1 MKQKLGSRKMIKNIC
16 IIYFA
21 LILAGFLMMCFVHLL
36 PTKIMDKHVAESKG
50 VFEQEG
56 VYPQL
61 MAGHLDARL
70 DNWTDAIMLLVAA
83 YDGEGTAFTE
93 SMRNGYWRVN
103 GKNPA
108 ESLVELYSGGKE
120 GSSVVSYARYWHGY
134 EIFLKPMLLF
144 FNYQEIRYVMVAVQI
159 CLFGVVIVLFTLR
172 NMIKEMIPLILT
184 YLFLNPAVLLLSMQ
198 MSQIWILV
206 LIQFI
211 FILYFDKAYQSNKN
225 IWINHFFMIGCL
237 TSFFDFLS
245 YPLVTL
251 GITGTFLICRNLD
264 KIQKQLVSFLK
275 ISVAWGCGYVF
286 MWIGKWVLGSMILK
300 RNIIKDAV
308 SVFRTRAGY
317 ETASEEFTYFDVLSR
332 NLSVRKDFLYAILIL
347 MVVCMIFGIHHK
359 VKLQLNH
366 LFFIIF
372 ALFPFGW
379 YLIATNHSYIHYWF
393 TYREMAIT
401 VYALSLMGTSVFIKE
416 KTQYESRNTC
426 RRLRQPHQRREPP
439 HTEANGGNRGEADF
453 MAHNEIIFF
462 LRIPGIY
469 HLCRLQAACHQ
480 GMVCGLLPVQQ
491 RYHD

>member
-211 FILYFDKAYQSNKN
+211 FILYFDKAYQSNTD

-300 RNIIKDAV
+300 RNVIKDAV

-347 MVVCMIFGIHHK
+347 IVVCMIFGIHHK
-359 VKLQLNH
+359 VKIQLNH

-426 RRLRQPHQRREPP
+426 RRLRQPHQ
-439 HTEANGGNRGEADF
+439 
-453 MAHNEIIFF
+453 
-462 LRIPGIY
+462 
-469 HLCRLQAACHQ
+469 
-480 GMVCGLLPVQQ
+480 
-491 RYHD
+491 